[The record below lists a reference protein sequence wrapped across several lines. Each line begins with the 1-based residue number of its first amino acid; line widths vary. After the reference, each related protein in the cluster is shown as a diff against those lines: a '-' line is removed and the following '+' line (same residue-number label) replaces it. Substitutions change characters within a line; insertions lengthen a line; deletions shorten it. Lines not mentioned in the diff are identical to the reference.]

1 MEYKEPFLKVEHVTK
16 AFGGIKATDDVSF
29 SLEDGQSLV
38 LIGPNGAGKT
48 TLFNLIAGEISLDSG
63 SIHIGG
69 VDVSKSSVQERSHLR
84 MARTYQICNL
94 FKELTVTENLFLAMQ
109 NSQFQE
115 HFGFWETFR
124 NWKSHKV
131 RLERVDWALEQVQ
144 LTELRNTKVKNM
156 SHGEQRQLELG
167 MALAPDPKLILF
179 DEPMAGLSPTERVFI
194 GDLIKRLVKEKM
206 LIVIEHDINFALS
219 ITDRVAVL
227 NHGQLV
233 TIGTPEEIR
242 NSAEIQKIYKL

>member
-1 MEYKEPFLKVEHVTK
+1 M
-16 AFGGIKATDDVSF
+16 
-29 SLEDGQSLV
+29 
-38 LIGPNGAGKT
+38 N
-48 TLFNLIAGEISLDSG
+48 
-63 SIHIGG
+63 
-69 VDVSKSSVQERSHLR
+69 
-84 MARTYQICNL
+84 
-94 FKELTVTENLFLAMQ
+94 
-109 NSQFQE
+109 
-115 HFGFWETFR
+115 
-124 NWKSHKV
+124 
-131 RLERVDWALEQVQ
+131 WALEQVQ
-144 LTELRNTKVKNM
+144 LTELRDIKVKNM

-194 GDLIKRLVKEKM
+194 GDLIKRLANEKM
-206 LIVIEHDINFALS
+206 LIVIEHDINFALN